1 MRLSRHD
8 PERRHV
14 LWALAG
20 AALVP
25 ALPAMALGPPSG
37 PVVLTVS
44 GARRGSNDT
53 QAIEFDLAMLQQLP
67 QASYATRTPWYPQ
80 PRRFSGPLL
89 RDVLGAAGT
98 EGETLRLIALND
110 YYVDIPASDA
120 MHYDV
125 VVALRL
131 DDKAMTVRDKGPL
144 LVMYPFDAQPELRT
158 ATFYSRAAWQ
168 LRSIQVR

>member
-14 LWALAG
+14 LWAFGG
-20 AALVP
+20 AALVQ
-25 ALPAMALGPPSG
+25 ALPATALGPPSG

-44 GARRGSNDT
+44 GTGRGSHDR
-53 QAIEFDLAMLQQLP
+53 QAMDFDLAMLQQLP
-67 QASYATRTPWYPQ
+67 QASYATRAPWYPQ
-80 PRRFSGPLL
+80 TRRFTGPLL
-89 RDVLGAAGT
+89 RDVLEAAGT
-98 EGETLRLIALND
+98 DGETLRLIALND

-120 MHYDV
+120 RHYDV

-131 DDKAMTVRDKGPL
+131 DDKPMTIRDKGPL

-158 ATFYSRAAWQ
+158 ATYYTRAAWQ